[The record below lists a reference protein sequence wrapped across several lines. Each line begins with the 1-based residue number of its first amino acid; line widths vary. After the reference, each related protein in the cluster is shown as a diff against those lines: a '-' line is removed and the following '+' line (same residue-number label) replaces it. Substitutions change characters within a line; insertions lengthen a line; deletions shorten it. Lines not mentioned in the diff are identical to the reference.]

1 MLSEFELIDFKS
13 FDQATLQFGTLE
25 QGAHRFSPLTV
36 LIGANASG
44 KSNLIEGLRLLSLIA
59 RGTRLDTIRPGQDAS
74 GLRGGLGFRGAS
86 KFSFRCRTDFEEYD
100 EYKISLQLRDG
111 NRLHIVEERIDSS
124 SRAVP
129 LFRVAAPSVGVF
141 ADIDVAYD
149 SFARGGKKPQV
160 VCTDQMSVL
169 SQLQGSA
176 RFHATHKKAQQ
187 KVPDFA
193 RRYQKLLENVI
204 FLDPRPKEMR
214 SYSFTNET
222 RLAEQGQNLSG
233 VLFNLCRD
241 PDKRERLLE
250 FIRDVPE
257 QDIEDIGFI
266 RTDRG
271 EVMLALQETFGGE
284 ARRYD
289 ASQLSDGTLRI
300 LAVAVAVLSAHENSV
315 VVVEEIDNGVHPSRV
330 EQLLERISQ
339 RAKERGLQILIT
351 SHNPA
356 LLDVLPKAAVPQVV
370 FCYRDPVVGASR
382 LIRLDN
388 IPEYPKLVVQ
398 GPLGRLMSSRTLDRF
413 VKQYADQVDRKRN
426 ALAWVDSLRQPS

>member
-13 FDQATLQFGTLE
+13 YDQATLQFGTLE

-74 GLRGGLGFRGAS
+74 GLRGGLGDLGFRGAS

-111 NRLHIVEERIDSS
+111 DRLHIVEERIDSS
-124 SRAVP
+124 SRPVP
-129 LFRVAAPSVGVF
+129 LFRVADPSVGVSG
-141 ADIDVAYD
+141 DIDVAYD
-149 SFARGGKKPQV
+149 NFARGGKKPQV

-169 SQLQGSA
+169 SQLQGAA
-176 RFHATHKKAQQ
+176 RFNATHKKAQQ

-214 SYSFTNET
+214 SYSFANET

-266 RTDRG
+266 RTERG

-284 ARRYD
+284 ARKYD

-300 LAVAVAVLSAHENSV
+300 LAVAVAVLSAVENSV

-330 EQLLERISQ
+330 EQLHRTHFPTRQGAWVADIDHKSQSRPVGCVAESGGATGGVLLPRSCCRCEPPDTPGQHPRIS
-339 RAKERGLQILIT
+339 E
-351 SHNPA
+351 
-356 LLDVLPKAAVPQVV
+356 
-370 FCYRDPVVGASR
+370 ASR
-382 LIRLDN
+382 PRPSRAIDVESHARPVRQAIR
-388 IPEYPKLVVQ
+388 
-398 GPLGRLMSSRTLDRF
+398 GPS
-413 VKQYADQVDRKRN
+413 
-426 ALAWVDSLRQPS
+426 